1 MMIRSILIFLLMGS
15 PLLVS
20 AIPNTFFG
28 NGNVIPIIPAMP
40 RFNAEMTEEFFEKE
54 NWVDWEADTFSGPWE
69 QDPSLGD
76 TRIFRMAASPNV
88 FGEIPMA
95 VYAYGEGSEL
105 RELVIHFLDA
115 GRYFGYQYGGEAD
128 REARAEGRQ
137 RRQEFNKYYKH
148 LAKTI
153 SGRLE
158 DGCGRGFEGSLGK
171 SSHLRVGFTDYE
183 WEDFVLRFIT
193 REDFSVS
200 LHIMRKSAVPRSLVD
215 QAILRMN
222 DRDKDDLFESR
233 VTQTEIGDLQIT
245 GVPMFTQGN
254 TPFCG
259 IHTLAMA
266 GHYYGLR
273 ISPEALAAGAEFKN
287 TGSAKGSDL
296 IGLYRSTA
304 DEVGLRASVAPDF
317 KMDRVARSLKEG
329 RPLIVWRRVSEERE
343 KAHAANQ
350 LAWNSDHHFSLPAP
364 TSGELESY
372 PDKGEKGTPSHA
384 SIVTGFNEE
393 RGEVIYTEPWGN
405 ETRARRMRVE
415 EMEATAYAVFSFK

>member
-1 MMIRSILIFLLMGS
+1 MTLRGFLIFALMGS

-20 AIPNTFFG
+20 AIPNTFLG
-28 NGNVIPIIPAMP
+28 NGNVIPVIPAMP
-40 RFNAEMTEEFFEKE
+40 RFNAEMTEEFLEKK

-69 QDPSLGD
+69 QDPSLGE
-76 TRIFRMAASPNV
+76 TKIFRMTASPDV
-88 FGEIPMA
+88 FGEVPMA

-105 RELVIHFLDA
+105 REVVIHFLDA

-128 REARAEGRQ
+128 REAREEGRQ
-137 RRQEFNKYYKH
+137 RRQEFNRHFKH

-153 SGRLE
+153 EERLE
-158 DGCGRGFEGSLGK
+158 KGCGRGTEGALGK

-183 WEDFVLRFIT
+183 WEDFVLRFVA

-200 LHIMRKSAVPRSLVD
+200 LHIMRKSAVPGSLVD
-215 QAILRMN
+215 QAILRMS
-222 DRDKDDLFESR
+222 DREKDEFFESR
-233 VTQTEIGDLQIT
+233 VTHTGIGDLQIT

-304 DEVGLRASVAPDF
+304 NEVGLRVSVAPDF
-317 KMDRVARSLKEG
+317 KMDRAIRSLKEG
-329 RPLIVWRRVSEERE
+329 RPLIVWRRVSEARE
-343 KAHAANQ
+343 KAHSANQ
-350 LAWNSDHHFSLPAP
+350 LAWNSDNRFTLPVPSAA
-364 TSGELESY
+364 ELDSY
-372 PDKGEKGTPSHA
+372 PDKSEKGTPSHA
-384 SIVTGFNEE
+384 SIVTGFNEA

-405 ETRARRMRVE
+405 ETRDRRMRVE

>member
-1 MMIRSILIFLLMGS
+1 MTIRGLFIFALMGS

-28 NGNVIPIIPAMP
+28 NGNVVPIIPAMP
-40 RFNAEMTEEFFEKE
+40 RFNAEMTEEFLTTEK
-54 NWVDWEADTFSGPWE
+54 WVDWEVDTFSGPWVA
-69 QDPSLGD
+69 DPSLGD
-76 TRIFRMAASPNV
+76 ERIFRMAASPDV
-88 FGEIPMA
+88 FGEVPMA

-128 REARAEGRQ
+128 REAREEGRQ
-137 RRQEFNKYYKH
+137 RRQEFSKHYKH
-148 LAKTI
+148 LEKTI
-153 SGRLE
+153 SERLE
-158 DGCGRGFEGSLGK
+158 DGCGRGVPGALGS
-171 SSHLRVGFTDYE
+171 SPHLRIGFTDYE
-183 WEDFVLRFIT
+183 WEGFVLRFVA

-200 LHIMRKSAVPRSLVD
+200 LHIMKKSGVPRSLVD
-215 QAILRMN
+215 PAILEMR
-222 DRDKDDLFESR
+222 DRDRAELFESR
-233 VTQTEIGDLQIT
+233 VTETSIGDLQIT
-245 GVPMFTQGN
+245 GLPMFTQGD

-266 GHYYGLR
+266 GYYYGLR

-304 DEVGLRASVAPDF
+304 TEVGLRVSVAPDF
-317 KMDRVARSLKEG
+317 KMDRAARALSDG
-329 RPLIVWRRVSEERE
+329 RPMIVWRRVSEERE
-343 KAHAANQ
+343 KAHFSNQ
-350 LAWNSDHHFSLPAP
+350 LVWKKDHQFVLPAP
-364 TSGELESY
+364 SSEELESY
-372 PDKGEKGTPSHA
+372 PDKSKRGSPSHA

-393 RGEVIYTEPWGN
+393 RGEVIYTEPWGK
-405 ETRARRMRVE
+405 ETRDRRMRVE